1 MWDISTLSKM
11 ERLRFENIIDMG
23 LAYST
28 MLRVF
33 VEGSKEE
40 LANRLIG
47 MTVEKI
53 FNAGSEDEFDKAHAD
68 FCNWGICTIRQ
79 AKGGALAS
87 YGQIAKTL
95 DVTLKVAVYYSHLPS
110 CDQSKKLCEWLN
122 SAVDANMMYE
132 LRKKHPD
139 AIKPWPTTVKEVD
152 KNAYLKMQQLV
163 RQEIVAEYDDAITP
177 RSMMTINGEKRIN
190 S

>member
-1 MWDISTLSKM
+1 MWDISTLNKM

-33 VEGSKEE
+33 VKGSKKE

-53 FNAGSEDEFDKAHAD
+53 FNAGSEDEFDKVHAD
-68 FCNWGICTIRQ
+68 FCNWGTSTIRQ
-79 AKGGALAS
+79 AKGGGLAS

-95 DVTLKVAVYYSHLPS
+95 DVTLKVAVYCSHLPN
-110 CDQSKKLCEWLN
+110 CDQSKKLCKWLN
-122 SAVDANMMYE
+122 SAVDTNMMYE
-132 LRKKHPD
+132 LRKKHRD
-139 AIKPWPTTVKEVD
+139 TIKPWPATVKEVD

-163 RQEIVAEYDDAITP
+163 RQEIAAEYDDAITP
-177 RSMMTINGEKRIN
+177 PQYDDDKWREANQ
-190 S
+190 